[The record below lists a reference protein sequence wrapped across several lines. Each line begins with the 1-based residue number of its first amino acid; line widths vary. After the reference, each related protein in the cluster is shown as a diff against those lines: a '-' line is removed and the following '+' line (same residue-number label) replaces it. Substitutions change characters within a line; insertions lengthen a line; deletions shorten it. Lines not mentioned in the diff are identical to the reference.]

1 MRPVILFLSIACLAT
16 AQRFPKPEPE
26 RSFAAMKIFEGGSP
40 VRAAREDWQGART
53 RVQSDP
59 EWAKWLTTTRAGSDH
74 WISEP
79 RDKVEYV
86 AGYWHD
92 FVSERDGGFLQWT
105 ELPPTGV
112 TAKVRG
118 GWVFG
123 LRSRNGAQMAEAAR
137 LWRLTDEKK
146 YFDWA
151 ASQLDFYAANYE
163 KWPVQGNGNARVMYQ
178 SLDDANMLV
187 RFVQAAQTLGG
198 DVDPARRQV
207 WVDKLFRPMA
217 MLLGKSLQRV
227 HNIACWQRAA
237 MALVALYTSDQDL
250 WKLAV
255 DGEYGIRRQIR
266 DGITGDYL
274 WVEQSLA
281 YNSYVVSAFLT
292 FFEQAGLAGRLDEL
306 RQEAASIENLMLAPI
321 YLRFPDGKLPTPADS
336 TGGSRHAPET
346 GILARARR
354 VFPTS
359 IGIAAA
365 ASQKN
370 WDTLLDPPSP
380 VSAQPLPEIVS
391 RNFESSRMALLKE
404 GPWQVYFHYGQ
415 LDSSHA
421 QAEALNYEAYFE
433 SIDVTHDAGTVG
445 YGSPLHKGF
454 FQTGAA
460 HNTVLIDGEGQA
472 KWNAGTLVGFDGTQG
487 MVAARQDEFRPG
499 AAVERKLE
507 IEGDKLIETTEA
519 KSSGDAAHRIGLV
532 LQIQGKVAL
541 PAAATPSPDVQL
553 PYWKQARSWD
563 AGRKVELTFTAGG
576 RQFAITVESADPLR
590 VTHATTPDAPPATR
604 ESLYFETTGQ
614 SASFKTTWQLR

>member
-1 MRPVILFLSIACLAT
+1 MRLTVLLLTCCSLIW

-26 RSFAAMKIFEGGSP
+26 RAFAGMKFYEDGSA
-40 VRAAREDWQGART
+40 VRAAREDWPSARSL
-53 RVQSDP
+53 VQSDP
-59 EWAKWLTTTRAGSDH
+59 EWAKWLAATRADTDH
-74 WISEP
+74 WISTP

-86 AGYWHD
+86 AGWWHD
-92 FVSERDGGFLQWT
+92 FVRESDGGFLQWT
-105 ELPPTGV
+105 ELPPSGV
-112 TAKVRG
+112 TPKVFG

-123 LRSRNGAQMAEAAR
+123 LRSRNGTQMVEAAR
-137 LWRLTDEKK
+137 LWRLTGEKK

-151 ASQLDFYAANYE
+151 ASQLDFYAASYE
-163 KWPVQGNGNARVMYQ
+163 KWPVQGRGSARLMYQ
-178 SLDDANMLV
+178 SLDDAVMLV

-198 DVDPARRQV
+198 DVDAARRQV
-207 WVDKLFRPMA
+207 WIGKLFRPMA

-227 HNIACWQRAA
+227 HNIACWHRAA
-237 MALVALYTSDQDL
+237 MAMAALYSSDQDL

-274 WVEQSLA
+274 WVEQSLG

-306 RQEAASIENLMLAPI
+306 KQEAAAIENLMLAPV

-336 TGGSRHAPET
+336 TSAHSRAPDT
-346 GILARARR
+346 NLLARARR

-359 IGIAAA
+359 IGITAAA
-365 ASQKN
+365 NQKN
-370 WDTLLDPPSP
+370 WDSLLDPTPA
-380 VSAQPLPEIVS
+380 VHAQPLPEIVS
-391 RNFESSRMALLKE
+391 RSFESSRMALLKK

-421 QAEALNYEAYFE
+421 QAEALNYEAYYDL
-433 SIDVTHDAGTVG
+433 IDVTHDAGTVG

-460 HNTVLIDGEGQA
+460 HNTVLIDGVGQA
-472 KWNAGTLVGFDGTQG
+472 KWNEGTLVGFDGTRG
-487 MVAARQDEFRPG
+487 MAAARQDEFRPG
-499 AAVERKLE
+499 VAVERKLE
-507 IEGDKLIETTEA
+507 IEGGKLIETTEA
-519 KSSGDAAHRIGLV
+519 KCTGDVARRIGLV
-532 LQIQGKVAL
+532 LQIQGKVAV
-541 PAAATPSPDVQL
+541 PAGATPSPDVQL

-563 AGRKVELTFTAGG
+563 AGRKVELTFAAGG
-576 RQFAITVESADPLR
+576 REFALVVESADPLR
-590 VTHATTPDAPPATR
+590 VTHATTPDSPPATR

-614 SASFKTTWQLR
+614 SASFKTTWMPR

>member
-1 MRPVILFLSIACLAT
+1 MRTLILFLSIACLAT

-26 RSFAAMKIFEGGSP
+26 RAFASMKIHENGSA
-40 VRAAREDWQGART
+40 VRAAREDWQGARA

-59 EWAKWLTTTRAGSDH
+59 EWAKWLATARADTDH
-74 WISEP
+74 WISAP

-86 AGYWHD
+86 AGWWHD

-105 ELPPTGV
+105 ESPPTGV
-112 TAKVRG
+112 TAKVFG

-123 LRSRNGAQMAEAAR
+123 LRSRNGTQMVEAAR
-137 LWRLTDEKK
+137 LWRLTGEQR

-151 ASQLDFYAANYE
+151 AAQLDFYAASYE
-163 KWPVQGNGNARVMYQ
+163 KWPEQGGGNARLMYQ

-207 WVDKLFRPMA
+207 WIDKLFRPMA

-237 MALVALYTSDQDL
+237 MAMAALYASDQDL

-255 DGEYGIRRQIR
+255 DGEYGIRRQVR
-266 DGITGDYL
+266 DGITSDYL
-274 WVEQSLA
+274 WVEQSLL

-292 FFEQAGLAGRLDEL
+292 FFEQAGMAGRLDEL
-306 RQEAASIENLMLAPI
+306 KQEAASIENLMLAPI

-336 TGGSRHAPET
+336 TAGFRRAPET

-359 IGIAAA
+359 IGITAA

-370 WDTLLDPPSP
+370 WDSLLDPPTAVKS
-380 VSAQPLPEIVS
+380 QPLPEIVS
-391 RNFESSRMALLKE
+391 RNFESSRMALLKK
-404 GPWQVYFHYGQ
+404 GPWQVFFHYGQ
-415 LDSSHA
+415 LDPSHA

-472 KWNAGTLVGFDGTQG
+472 KWNEGTLVGFDGTRG
-487 MVAARQDEFRPG
+487 MAAARQDEFRPG
-499 AAVERKLE
+499 VAVERKIG
-507 IEGDKLIETTEA
+507 IEGDNLIETTEA
-519 KSSGDAAHRIGLV
+519 KCAGDAARRIGLV
-532 LQIQGKVAL
+532 LQIQGKVAV
-541 PAAATPSPDVQL
+541 PEAATPSPDVQL
-553 PYWKQARSWD
+553 PYWKQARSWNAD
-563 AGRKVELTFTAGG
+563 RKVELTFTAGG
-576 RQFAITVESADPLR
+576 RQFALIVESSGPVR
-590 VTHATTPDAPPATR
+590 VTHATTPDAPSATR
-604 ESLYFETTGQ
+604 ESLYFETTGR
-614 SASFKTTWQLR
+614 SASFRTTWMPR